1 MGFFVQQE
9 NVMYPNVYFDKN
21 FKAWQQYLG
30 DWNLINPVSSS
41 NEFLMLFCC
50 FNLFFILF
58 CKCWDIFL
66 N

>member
-9 NVMYPNVYFDKN
+9 NVMYLNVYFDKN

-50 FNLFFILF
+50 FNLFFLF
-58 CKCWDIFL
+58 CFVSVDIFF
-66 N
+66 